1 MGVLSPE
8 HPENGKTPAPSSITD
23 PECPPHALP
32 RQLPVQG
39 PAGGQPR
46 AGKAELVGRG
56 GRGDRLRPLDPGHKG
71 AAQINL
77 SASWCI
83 CPCLPSS
90 YPLQSNNIP
99 GRGEAGRRGSVQRR
113 IWGSGL
119 GQQAWGPCLYSQS
132 NLQSPSQAPTQD
144 DPHLRQESLP
154 PARAQAFGC
163 PAPPSQAAALTES
176 RRLWNSVWVRP
187 PSSVL

>member
-1 MGVLSPE
+1 MPSPRLTE
-8 HPENGKTPAPSSITD
+8 TATGTGACRRAAPGWESGTS
-23 PECPPHALP
+23 
-32 RQLPVQG
+32 
-39 PAGGQPR
+39 GQ
-46 AGKAELVGRG
+46 G

-187 PSSVL
+187 PSKCAVRGSACGYAGYTPALTLLLFPM

>member
-56 GRGDRLRPLDPGHKG
+56 GEVTGYGLWTLGTKEQHK
-71 AAQINL
+71 
-77 SASWCI
+77 
-83 CPCLPSS
+83 
-90 YPLQSNNIP
+90 
-99 GRGEAGRRGSVQRR
+99 
-113 IWGSGL
+113 
-119 GQQAWGPCLYSQS
+119 
-132 NLQSPSQAPTQD
+132 
-144 DPHLRQESLP
+144 
-154 PARAQAFGC
+154 
-163 PAPPSQAAALTES
+163 
-176 RRLWNSVWVRP
+176 
-187 PSSVL
+187 